1 MSTTLSKNDLV
12 ELTIEDYGNEGEG
25 VAKHDGFPLFING
38 ALIGEK
44 ILAKITKTG
53 KSYGYAR
60 VEKVLEAS
68 PHRVE
73 PKCQSFKRCGGC
85 SLLHMD
91 YETQLEYK
99 QNKVTNCLKRI
110 GRIENAEKIM
120 EPIIGMDDPY
130 YYRNK
135 VQLPVGRD
143 KDGKLIAGFF
153 AKRTHAIVESKECV
167 IQNKVN
173 DVIMEKVLAWVEEN
187 DISLYDEQTLKG
199 MLRYVMTRTG
209 YVTGQI
215 MVVLVVNAQG
225 LTRKAQASLV
235 ESLSTIENMAS
246 INVSYNKKNTN
257 VIMGDVVKCIYGT
270 PYIEDYIGDVKF
282 KISAQSFYQV
292 NPVQTVKLYN
302 TALEY
307 ADLDGTQTVWDL
319 YCGIGTISLFLAK
332 KAKVVYGVEIVKR
345 AVKDAQ
351 ENALING
358 IENAQ
363 FFAGAAEVVVPA
375 KYEESNGTMKAD
387 VVVVDPPRKGC
398 DEVLIDTIAKM
409 EPKRIVY
416 VSCDPATLA
425 RDIAVF
431 SEKGY
436 KCVKARCTDM
446 FPGSFHVETVVLLS
460 QQKPDDY
467 VEVELELDELDL
479 TSTERR

>member
-1 MSTTLSKNDLV
+1 MSTTLVKNDLV

-25 VAKHDGFPLFING
+25 LAKHEGFPFFING
-38 ALIGEK
+38 ALKGEK
-44 ILAKITKTG
+44 ILAKVTKTG

-60 VEKVLEAS
+60 VEKILEAS

-99 QNKVTNCLKRI
+99 QNKVINCLKRI
-110 GRIENAEKIM
+110 GGVANAQEIM
-120 EPIIGMDDPY
+120 EPIIGMEDPY

-173 DVIMEKVLAWVEEN
+173 DLVMEKILAWVEDN
-187 DISLYDEQTLKG
+187 DITLYDEQTLKG

-225 LTRKAQASLV
+225 LTRKSQADLV
-235 ESLSTIENMAS
+235 ERLSAIENMAS

-257 VIMGDVVKCIYGT
+257 VIMGDVVKCIYGN

-307 ADLDGTQTVWDL
+307 AGLDGSQTVWDL

-332 KAKVVYGVEIVKR
+332 KAKMVYGVEIVKR

-363 FFAGAAEVVVPA
+363 FFAGAAEFVVPE

-398 DEVLIDTIAKM
+398 DAVLIDTIAKM
-409 EPKRIVY
+409 EPSKVVY

-431 SEKGY
+431 REKGY
-436 KCVKARCTDM
+436 ECVKARCTDM
-446 FPGSFHVETVVLLS
+446 FPGAFHVESVCLLS
-460 QQKPDDY
+460 RK
-467 VEVELELDELDL
+467 EENEG
-479 TSTERR
+479 

>member
-1 MSTTLSKNDLV
+1 MSTTLVKNDLI
-12 ELTIEDYGNEGEG
+12 ELSIEDYGNEGEG
-25 VAKHDGFPLFING
+25 VAKHEGFPLFING
-38 ALIGEK
+38 ALKGEK
-44 ILAKITKTG
+44 ILAKVTKTG

-99 QNKVTNCLKRI
+99 QSKVVNCLKRI
-110 GRIENAEKIM
+110 GGVENAKEIM
-120 EPIIGMDDPY
+120 EPIIGMEDPY

-143 KDGKLIAGFF
+143 KNGRLIAGFF
-153 AKRTHAIVESKECV
+153 ARRTHAIVESKECV

-173 DVIMEKVLAWVEEN
+173 DIIMEKVLAWVEANE
-187 DISLYDEQTLKG
+187 ITLYDEKTLKG

-225 LTRKAQASLV
+225 LTRKAQADLV
-235 ESLSTIENMAS
+235 ERLSTIENMAS

-307 ADLDGTQTVWDL
+307 AGLDKTQTVWDL

-332 KAKVVYGVEIVKR
+332 KAKMVYGVEIVKR

-363 FFAGAAEVVVPA
+363 FFAGAAESVVPA

-398 DEVLIDTIAKM
+398 DAVLIDTIAKM
-409 EPKRIVY
+409 EPQKVVY

-436 KCVKARCTDM
+436 ECVKVRCTDM
-446 FPGSFHVETVVLLS
+446 FPGAFHVETVALLS
-460 QQKPDDY
+460 RQK
-467 VEVELELDELDL
+467 VDEHI
-479 TSTERR
+479 